1 MCLIFLV
8 HPLSKKS
15 PRGWTFYFDILLVL
29 LAVAIVFLRNQIW
42 PIQQLAEAAQSF
54 GMGRDV
60 PDFHPRGASEVQSA
74 ARAVI
79 GMKERIQR
87 HVEQRTTMLAGVS
100 HDLRTILT
108 RFRLQ
113 LAILDDSAQV
123 AELKQDVAEM
133 QNMLEGYM
141 NFVRGDGGEQA
152 ALTDVTAMLSVIQER
167 LQRDGV
173 SARFNVQSGM
183 ELEVKAMALNR
194 CVTNL
199 INNAI
204 RHASKIDVLAA
215 VSSRDLVI
223 TVDDNGPG
231 IPPEH
236 REDVL
241 KPFVRL
247 DDARNQDDTGSG
259 LGLTIALDIARS
271 HGGELLL
278 ADSPLGGLRA
288 QVKIPV

>member
-1 MCLIFLV
+1 MEKFRSV
-8 HPLSKKS
+8 MRS
-15 PRGWTFYFDILLVL
+15 
-29 LAVAIVFLRNQIW
+29 
-42 PIQQLAEAAQSF
+42 
-54 GMGRDV
+54 MGRDV

-113 LAILDDSAQV
+113 LAFLDNSDQV
-123 AELKQDVAEM
+123 AELKQDVEEM

-152 ALTDVTAMLSVIQER
+152 AETDVSAMLSIIRER
-167 LQRDGV
+167 LERDGFE
-173 SARFNVQSGM
+173 ARFNVQNGM
-183 ELEVKAMALNR
+183 VLEIKAMALNR
-194 CVTNL
+194 CITNL
-199 INNAI
+199 INNAV

-215 VSSRDLVI
+215 VSNHYLVI
-223 TVDDNGPG
+223 TIDDDGPG
-231 IPPEH
+231 IAAEQ
-236 REDVL
+236 RDEVL

-278 ADSPLGGLRA
+278 NDSPLGGLRA
-288 QVKIPV
+288 QVRIPV